1 MQGPIVRRLG
11 GAQLRTQGCDLLV
24 PHASEGIALNILSEE
39 RYAGSIAVFETR
51 VSLETFGQIIL
62 ENSL

>member
-11 GAQLRTQGCDLLV
+11 GAQLRPQRCDLLL
-24 PHASEGIALNILSEE
+24 PHASGGIALNILSEE
-39 RYAGSIAVFETR
+39 LYAWSIAVLETR